1 MSETLYRKVGRR
13 YEPVSRT
20 WPNDYRDNLAVGTF
34 RLTYCYRDGGRMYE
48 YNVTPD
54 TAGFVAAAMIAR
66 EALEKAICD
75 AVIAKPALPTI
86 RPYSPKQK
94 RIFEKFRKD
103 MVDAGGLVPYWWTAK
118 SAYEIATAVIEAVR
132 SYKP

>member
-75 AVIAKPALPTI
+75 AVIAKPSLPTT

-94 RIFEKFRKD
+94 RIVEKFRKD
-103 MVDAGGLVPYWWTAK
+103 MFAAGGLVPYWWTAK

>member
-75 AVIAKPALPTI
+75 AVIAKPSLPTT
-86 RPYSPKQK
+86 RPYTPKQK
-94 RIFEKFRKD
+94 RIIEQFRQD
-103 MVDAGGLVPYWWTAK
+103 MAAAGGLVPNWWTAK
-118 SAYEIATAVIEAVR
+118 SAYEIATAVIETVR